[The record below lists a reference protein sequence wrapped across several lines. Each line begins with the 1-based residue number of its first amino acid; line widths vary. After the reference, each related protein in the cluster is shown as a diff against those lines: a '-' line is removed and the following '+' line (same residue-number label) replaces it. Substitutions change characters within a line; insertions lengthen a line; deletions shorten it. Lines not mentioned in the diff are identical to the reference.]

1 MINYEET
8 SVMGYLLCRPRDR
21 SMSLFDIV
29 PASDRQTDRCTDI
42 PIVAIYAYLAVCIA
56 SFGDARF
63 GEKQIPGI
71 DGSRKCTCRKKAYD
85 VQKRQK
91 ERVRYRIVSLSVNII
106 M

>member
-42 PIVAIYAYLAVCIA
+42 PIVATCI
-56 SFGDARF
+56 
-63 GEKQIPGI
+63 
-71 DGSRKCTCRKKAYD
+71 C
-85 VQKRQK
+85 V
-91 ERVRYRIVSLSVNII
+91 LSGLHSKLW
-106 M
+106 

>member
-1 MINYEET
+1 
-8 SVMGYLLCRPRDR
+8 MGYLLCRPRDR

-42 PIVAIYAYLAVCIA
+42 PILAVCIA

-71 DGSRKCTCRKKAYD
+71 DGSRKCTCRKKAYN
-85 VQKRQK
+85 VQKRQRK
-91 ERVRYRIVSLSVNII
+91 RGL
-106 M
+106 